1 MYQTSTTPALDGLV
15 QLVLAPKLELD
26 TPMSFFRI
34 LVPTNPGQ
42 LVRKPPKLGS
52 VSVAA
57 SNNQD
62 VPKKYHTSLGWLG
75 LSSKS

>member
-1 MYQTSTTPALDGLV
+1 MDGLV
-15 QLVLAPKLELD
+15 ELVLAQKFELG

-42 LVRKPPKLGS
+42 LVRKPPKLAS

-57 SNNQD
+57 STIQD